1 MLLVPLAMA
10 GAAAI
15 KAAADRRADGVCR
28 VGTRMRDVDMLGD
41 ALRDTGADVRL
52 TGEKAKVRWADGI
65 TAAFSREADGLWS
78 AHFSGTDEAGATRKV
93 SEVDAAYGRR
103 VQQVVLER
111 LREQAPAAGLR
122 LESET
127 VGEDASVRMVF
138 EIARER
144 A

>member
-15 KAAADRRADGVCR
+15 KAATDRKADGVCR
-28 VGTRMRDVDMLGD
+28 VGTRMRDTGMLGD

-52 TGEKAKVRWADGI
+52 ADDTATVRWADGV
-65 TAAFSREADGLWS
+65 TAGFTREADGLWS
-78 AHFSGTDEAGATRKV
+78 AHFSGTDQAGAIRKV
-93 SEVDAAYGRR
+93 SEVDAAYGRL
-103 VQQVVLER
+103 VQKVVLER

-127 VGEDASVRMVF
+127 VEEDASVRMVF
-138 EIARER
+138 EIAREQ